1 MCATI
6 FTVKGAISHK
16 VEGSWLTVHGFFPT
30 ALTQTGTNTGCF
42 YHTHN
47 RHNTMPNAR
56 VLRDIKAR
64 KGVAAHEIIRRAYLM
79 VARNETLSPQ
89 IRHHAQLQLNTFGR
103 YTQPTT
109 VRNRC
114 HESGRGRGII
124 SEFALSRVWLRSLSS
139 LVSSSNYHQ
148 FQFRLKALN
157 GDLPGVQKASW

>member
-1 MCATI
+1 
-6 FTVKGAISHK
+6 
-16 VEGSWLTVHGFFPT
+16 
-30 ALTQTGTNTGCF
+30 
-42 YHTHN
+42 
-47 RHNTMPNAR
+47 MPSAR

-114 HESGRGRGII
+114 HESGRGKGII
-124 SEFALSRVWLRSLSS
+124 SEFGLSRVWLSRHPSITYPSTHL
-139 LVSSSNYHQ
+139 
-148 FQFRLKALN
+148 
-157 GDLPGVQKASW
+157 